1 MENCTPSEYA
11 PACSIQRLAELQ
23 GPGTGRRVVGGG
35 WLVAAAEIMTSVD
48 IIVGTLFLVRPPRR
62 DLAIHHGHGVDNC
75 SLRFYK
81 NGRRLDLGESR
92 SPTQIF
98 EWNRLL
104 ASHRLWVYVSAFGA
118 DGDDG
123 DGDDGD
129 GDDGDDDG
137 VGDGDHSSR
146 ST

>member
-1 MENCTPSEYA
+1 MP
-11 PACSIQRLAELQ
+11 
-23 GPGTGRRVVGGG
+23 
-35 WLVAAAEIMTSVD
+35 
-48 IIVGTLFLVRPPRR
+48 
-62 DLAIHHGHGVDNC
+62 HGHGVDNC

-81 NGRRLDLGESR
+81 KGRQLDLRESR

-98 EWNRLL
+98 QWNLLL
-104 ASHRLWVYVSAFGA
+104 ASHRLLVYVCACGS

-137 VGDGDHSSR
+137 VGDGDHSTR